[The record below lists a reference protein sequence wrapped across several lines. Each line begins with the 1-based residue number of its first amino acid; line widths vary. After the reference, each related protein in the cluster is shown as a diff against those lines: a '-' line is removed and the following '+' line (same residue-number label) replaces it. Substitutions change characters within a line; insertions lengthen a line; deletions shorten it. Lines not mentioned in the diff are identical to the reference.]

1 MDGAMKEEREKEIKR
16 MRRLKAWEDG
26 GGGRKEME
34 SLTVRTRT
42 ALLGAH

>member
-26 GGGRKEME
+26 GGGRKEMGVE
-34 SLTVRTRT
+34 R
-42 ALLGAH
+42 